1 MISIPTLDKSCFT
14 CSFGNG
20 KFSSFYDS
28 KLVGSDSL
36 LGNDNLY
43 MLDAI
48 IWFNESPQFNTRDIK
63 RRLINENSAAL

>member
-1 MISIPTLDKSCFT
+1 MIDLDEFIVPSFTRNLISIPTLDKSCFT

-43 MLDAI
+43 MFDAI
-48 IWFNESPQFNTRDIK
+48 I
-63 RRLINENSAAL
+63 